1 MMWENEFFFL
11 IVLENYEEVENIYIG
26 KNDRVSYSNTRVS
39 FSFIL
44 MGRKDMGEALEC
56 NWNGN

>member
-1 MMWENEFFFL
+1 MNFFFL

-26 KNDRVSYSNTRVS
+26 KNDRVSCSNTRVS